1 MKQFQSPLR
10 PTVRSVLLGGIAFLL
25 FLVSFLHQI
34 SFAESNP
41 ATVNGSPKEMSSSAV
56 LPGPVSTNGPC
67 KNAPM
72 HCSSLCDEH
81 LSAQAQASEL
91 DKSSQKAR
99 KEADKAA
106 KKAASAEKKVN
117 KKLGKKDS
125 STNASNSG
133 AANPEGK
140 PIWKLAGA
148 IPRLFV
154 SHEAR
159 TRANEEEKQAN
170 KSGVNS
176 SPGYVSQE
184 PWALLLMAAK
194 TAEETQKVAA
204 DAKAK
209 ADQAR
214 AYADSLRQSY
224 KRCLS
229 EGASQSNSR

>member
-1 MKQFQSPLR
+1 MKQFQSLLIR
-10 PTVRSVLLGGIAFLL
+10 IVHSVFLAGITLPL
-25 FLVSFLHQI
+25 FLVSFLLQTG
-34 SFAESNP
+34 FAESKP
-41 ATVNGSPKEMSSSAV
+41 AAVNDSPKEMSSSAV
-56 LPGPVSTNGPC
+56 LPEPVSTNGPC
-67 KNAPM
+67 KKAPA
-72 HCSSLCDEH
+72 HCSSLCEEN
-81 LSAQAQASEL
+81 LLAQAQAAEL

-106 KKAASAEKKVN
+106 KKAASMEKKVN
-117 KKLGKKDS
+117 KNLGKKDS

-133 AANPEGK
+133 VANPEDK
-140 PIWKLAGA
+140 PIWKVAGA

-159 TRANEEEKQAN
+159 TRANEQEKQAR

-176 SPGYVSQE
+176 SPGHVSQE

-194 TAEETQKVAA
+194 TAEDTQKVAA
-204 DAKAK
+204 DAKTW

-214 AYADSLRQSY
+214 AYADNLRQSY

-229 EGASQSNSR
+229 EGESQSNSR